1 MVALGRGRDQRIV
14 GRGETRI
21 FRGWGLRV
29 QVRVAL
35 WCPAF
40 WAELTQT
47 VVPLPQ
53 EKVSRLEAELDEE
66 KSTVE
71 LLTDRMNRGRDQVT
85 PS

>member
-1 MVALGRGRDQRIV
+1 MGRDKNLWRLGSESV
-14 GRGETRI
+14 
-21 FRGWGLRV
+21 L
-29 QVRVAL
+29 VRVAL
-35 WCPAF
+35 WCLAF
-40 WAELTQT
+40 GTQLTQI

-71 LLTDRMNRGRDQVT
+71 LLTDRMNRGRDQVA

>member
-1 MVALGRGRDQRIV
+1 M
-14 GRGETRI
+14 
-21 FRGWGLRV
+21 GWGDKNLWRLGSESV

-40 WAELTQT
+40 GAELTQI